1 VEKKSPQNKF
11 FRGLKEIGLLLLI
24 VFLFNSFVLA
34 SFEVPTGSMEN
45 TVMTGDFLLVD
56 KFTLGGRTLEVIPY
70 TGIHLPYLRV
80 PGFRDVRRGDVI
92 VFEFPGLRDERQA
105 KEFTYYLKRCVAL
118 AGDTVQVI
126 NKVLYVNGVRA
137 PLPGFAKFLRPNSL
151 PAGKADPDI
160 FPVGA
165 PFNADNFGPLR
176 VPKKGDMIA
185 LSRENFRRWYTF
197 IEREGHDV
205 AIDGDRILIDGQQKS
220 KYIVERDYLFG
231 MGDNRDDSLD
241 SRYWGFVPRSSVVG
255 TPLIVYWSW
264 DPEIP
269 IYRIFE
275 KLGSIRWSRLG
286 RLVH

>member
-1 VEKKSPQNKF
+1 VEKKSPPNKF
-11 FRGLKEIGLLLLI
+11 LRGLKEIGLLLLI

-80 PGFRDVRRGDVI
+80 PGFRDVRRGDII
-92 VFEFPGLRDERQA
+92 VFEFPGLRDERKA

-118 AGDTVQVI
+118 AGDTVEVI

-137 PLPGFAKFLRPNSL
+137 PLPEFVKFLRPNPI
-151 PAGKADPDI
+151 PADRADPDI

-176 VPKKGDMIA
+176 VPKKGDVIA
-185 LSRENFRRWYTF
+185 LSRDNIRKWYTF

-205 AIDGDRILIDGQQKS
+205 RIDGDRILIDGQQKS

-241 SRYWGFVPRSSVVG
+241 SRYWGFVPRNSVVG

-269 IYRIFE
+269 IYRIFD
-275 KLGSIRWSRLG
+275 KLASIRWNRLG
-286 RLVH
+286 RLIH

>member
-1 VEKKSPQNKF
+1 MEKKPAENKF
-11 FRGLKEIGLLLLI
+11 LRALKEIGILLLI

-45 TVMTGDFLLVD
+45 TVMTGDFLLVN

-70 TGIHLPYLRV
+70 TGIHLPHLRV
-80 PGFRDVRRGDVI
+80 PGFRDVRRGDII
-92 VFEFPGLRDERQA
+92 VFEFPGLRDERQS

-118 AGDTVQVI
+118 AGDTIQII

-137 PLPGFAKFLRPNSL
+137 PLPKYVKFLRSTPM
-151 PAGKADPDI
+151 PAGRPDPEI
-160 FPVGA
+160 FPVGS

-176 VPKKGDMIA
+176 VPKKGDVIA
-185 LSRENFRRWYTF
+185 LSRDDIKRWHTF

-205 AIDGDRILIDGQQKS
+205 RVDGNTILIDGQPKS
-220 KYIVERDYLFG
+220 EYVVERDYLFG

-241 SRYWGFVPRSSVVG
+241 SRYWGFVPRTSVVG

-264 DPEIP
+264 DPDTP
-269 IYRIFE
+269 IYRIFD
-275 KLGSIRWSRLG
+275 KLASIRLG
-286 RLVH
+286 RIGRLIE

>member
-1 VEKKSPQNKF
+1 VEKKAAANKF
-11 FRGLKEIGLLLLI
+11 VRGLKEIGILLLI

-45 TVMTGDFLLVD
+45 TVMAGDFLLVN

-80 PGFRDVRRGDVI
+80 PGFRDVRRGDII

-118 AGDTVQVI
+118 SGDTVQII
-126 NKVLYVNGVRA
+126 NKVLYVNGARA
-137 PLPGFAKFLRPNSL
+137 PLPKYVKFLRPRPMS
-151 PAGKADPDI
+151 AGRADPEI
-160 FPVGA
+160 FPVGE
-165 PFNADNFGPLR
+165 PFNADNYGPLR
-176 VPKKGDMIA
+176 VPKRGDVIA
-185 LSRENFRRWYTF
+185 LNRDNIKRWLTF

-205 AIDGDRILIDGQQKS
+205 RIDGNTILIDGQPES
-220 KYIVERDYLFG
+220 EYTVERDYLFG

-264 DPEIP
+264 DPDTP
-269 IYRIFE
+269 IYRIFD
-275 KLGSIRWSRLG
+275 KLSSIRWNRIG
-286 RLVH
+286 RLIE

>member
-1 VEKKSPQNKF
+1 MKTKSPKGKF
-11 FRGLKEIGLLLLI
+11 LRGVKEFGLLLLI

-45 TVMTGDFLLVD
+45 TVMTGDFLLVN
-56 KFTLGGRTLEVIPY
+56 KFMLGGRTLEVIPY
-70 TGIHLPYLRV
+70 TGIHLPHLRV

-137 PLPGFAKFLRPNSL
+137 PLPKSIKFLRPVPLSADR
-151 PAGKADPDI
+151 PDPDI

-165 PFNADNFGPLR
+165 PFNADNFGPIR
-176 VPKKGDMIA
+176 VPKKGDVITLA
-185 LSRENFRRWYTF
+185 RDNIRAWRTF

-205 AIDGDRILIDGQQKS
+205 SVDGNAIHVDGKPETE
-220 KYIVERDYLFG
+220 YTVERNYLFG

-241 SRYWGFVPRSSVVG
+241 SRYWGFVPRTSLVG

-264 DPEIP
+264 NPDTP

-275 KLGSIRWSRLG
+275 KVASIRWNRIG
-286 RLVH
+286 RLIE

>member
-1 VEKKSPQNKF
+1 MEKKPAENKF
-11 FRGLKEIGLLLLI
+11 LRALKEIGILLLI

-45 TVMTGDFLLVD
+45 TVMTGDFLLVN
-56 KFTLGGRTLEVIPY
+56 KFILGGRTLEVIPY
-70 TGIHLPYLRV
+70 TGIHLPHLRV
-80 PGFRDVRRGDVI
+80 PGFRDVRRGDII
-92 VFEFPGLRDERQA
+92 VFEFPGLRDERQS

-118 AGDTVQVI
+118 AGDTIQII

-137 PLPGFAKFLRPNSL
+137 PLPKYVKFLRSSPM
-151 PAGKADPDI
+151 PAGRPDPEI

-176 VPKKGDMIA
+176 VPKKGDVLT
-185 LSRENFRRWYTF
+185 LSRDSIKKWQTF

-205 AIDGDRILIDGQQKS
+205 RIDGNTILIDGQPKS
-220 KYIVERDYLFG
+220 EYTVERDYLFG

-241 SRYWGFVPRSSVVG
+241 GRYWGFVPRSNVVG

-264 DPEIP
+264 DPDTP
-269 IYRIFE
+269 IYRLVD
-275 KLGSIRWSRLG
+275 KLASIRWGRIG
-286 RLVH
+286 RLIE

>member
-1 VEKKSPQNKF
+1 M
-11 FRGLKEIGLLLLI
+11 KEIGILLLI

-45 TVMTGDFLLVD
+45 TVMTGDFLLVN

-70 TGIHLPYLRV
+70 TGIHLPHLRV
-80 PGFRDVRRGDVI
+80 PGFRDVRRGDII
-92 VFEFPGLRDERQA
+92 VFEFPGLRDERQS

-118 AGDTVQVI
+118 AGDTIQII

-137 PLPGFAKFLRPNSL
+137 PLPKYVKFLRSTPM
-151 PAGKADPDI
+151 PAGRPDPEI
-160 FPVGA
+160 FPVGS

-176 VPKKGDMIA
+176 VPKKGDVIA
-185 LSRENFRRWYTF
+185 LSRDDIKRWHTF

-205 AIDGDRILIDGQQKS
+205 RVDGNTILIDGQPKS
-220 KYIVERDYLFG
+220 EYVVERDYLFG

-241 SRYWGFVPRSSVVG
+241 SRYWGFVPRTSVVG

-264 DPEIP
+264 DPDTP
-269 IYRIFE
+269 IYRIFD
-275 KLGSIRWSRLG
+275 KLASIRLG
-286 RLVH
+286 RIGRLIE